1 MESKVDRVF
10 MFLMVMATATGGDL
24 VYAQKPA
31 QSNPP
36 ATANYKRPVVKSWL
50 GKANGNI
57 SLTSQEA
64 VQLVAL
70 PLKVIDDKNND
81 YAISS
86 YQFAYKRLGVTE
98 DEQTGAK
105 APARTVTADRF
116 TTTPLPAVWQTNI
129 SESLKK
135 GEELYFFD
143 IIVLDKQ
150 GRRFFA
156 PELKISIQ

>member
-1 MESKVDRVF
+1 
-10 MFLMVMATATGGDL
+10 MFLMVMVTGGNL

-31 QSNPP
+31 QSNVPT
-36 ATANYKRPVVKSWL
+36 AANYKRPVVKSWL
-50 GKANGNI
+50 GKVNGNI
-57 SLTSQEA
+57 NLTAQEA
-64 VQLVAL
+64 VQLVGL

-105 APARTVTADRF
+105 SPARTVTADRF
-116 TTTPLPAVWQTNI
+116 TTTPLPPVWQTNI
-129 SESLKK
+129 SESLHK

-143 IIVLDKQ
+143 IIVFDKK
-150 GRRFFA
+150 GRLFFA
-156 PELKISIQ
+156 PELKITIQ